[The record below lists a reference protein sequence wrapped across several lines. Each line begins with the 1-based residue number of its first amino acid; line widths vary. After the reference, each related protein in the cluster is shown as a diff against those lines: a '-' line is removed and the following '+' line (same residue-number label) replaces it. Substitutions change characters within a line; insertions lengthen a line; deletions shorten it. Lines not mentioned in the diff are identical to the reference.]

1 MRDLINSKRDV
12 FMKDKVFLGG
22 SFPIIAGIILML
34 LPFSLFWETAD
45 VICDIIG
52 FMLMVIGLLMLDKEV
67 HGFKTAAGFAALSAI
82 LSAIVLIFEPGHL
95 FAILPMV
102 SYCFVLYFMCSR
114 FSAVADRIGEHHMAH
129 HFISHMWI
137 DIVATSVELL
147 AHVFGVH
154 GFLFYILLA
163 AAIYFEIQLMLHI
176 YRFDKKFNDYANY
189 RIA

>member
-1 MRDLINSKRDV
+1 
-12 FMKDKVFLGG
+12 MKDKVFLGG
-22 SFPIIAGIILML
+22 SFPIIMGIILML

-52 FMLMVIGLLMLDKEV
+52 FALMIIGLLMLDKEV

-82 LSAIVLIFEPGHL
+82 LSVIVLIFEPGHL

-102 SYCFVLYFMCSR
+102 SYCFVLYFMCRR
-114 FSAVADRIGEHHMAH
+114 FSVVADRIGEHHMAH

-137 DIVATSVELL
+137 DIAATSVELL
-147 AHVFGVH
+147 AHVFGIH

-176 YRFDKKFNDYANY
+176 YRFDKRFNDYANY